1 MKIIPAL
8 VVAICLLANSSA
20 QAESVE
26 IDDFSNLS
34 IGATAVNVFTTGSY
48 SVSRTIVDT
57 SNFGAFGDGFA
68 ALDFGGVSRFQTVA
82 EFDYT
87 TNGVYT
93 FGDIWDVAATPRG
106 AQNPVDIISFG
117 YTATN
122 SNYTVNVRSL
132 NGTTVD
138 YDSGALALNNVAGGV
153 FSLYDY
159 VGDSGV
165 AALDNATNIELVFKR
180 VNTTTDSFFAIDGG
194 FSIVPEPTAAFLF
207 GSALFGFTL
216 RRRR

>member
-8 VVAICLLANSSA
+8 VVAICFLANSSA
-20 QAESVE
+20 QAESIE
-26 IDDFSNLS
+26 IDSFNNTS
-34 IGATAVNVFTTGSY
+34 IGASAVNVFTNGSY

-57 SNFGAFGDGFA
+57 SNFNAFGDGWA
-68 ALDFGGVSRFQTVA
+68 ALDFGGVSRFTTVA

-93 FGDIWDVAATPRG
+93 FGDIWNASLPAASRF
-106 AQNPVDIISFG
+106 PVDSISFG

-132 NGTTVD
+132 NGTNVE
-138 YDSGALALNNVAGGV
+138 YDSGALALANASGAT

-159 VGDSGV
+159 VGPDGIP
-165 AALDNATNIELVFKR
+165 ALDNATNIELVFKR
-180 VNTTTDSFFAIDGG
+180 VNATTDSFFAIDGG

>member
-8 VVAICLLANSSA
+8 VVAICFLANSSA

-57 SNFGAFGDGFA
+57 SNFNAFGDGWA
-68 ALDFGGVSRFQTVA
+68 ALDFGGVTRFQTVA

-87 TNGVYT
+87 TNGAYS
-93 FGDIWDVAATPRG
+93 FGDVWDAASGITSY
-106 AQNPVDIISFG
+106 PVDSITFG

-132 NGTTVD
+132 NGTNVD
-138 YDSGALALNNVAGGV
+138 YDSGALALANASGGT

-159 VGDSGV
+159 VGPGGIP
-165 AALDNATNIELVFKR
+165 ALDNATNIELVFKR
-180 VNTTTDSFFAIDGG
+180 VNATTDSFFAIDGG

>member
-8 VVAICLLANSSA
+8 VVAICFLANSSA

-26 IDDFSNLS
+26 IDNFSNLS

-57 SNFGAFGDGFA
+57 SNFNAFGDGWA
-68 ALDFGGVSRFQTVA
+68 ALDFGGVTRFQTVA

-87 TNGVYT
+87 TNGAYS
-93 FGDIWDVAATPRG
+93 FGDVWDDYFTNTPGENSTAADF
-106 AQNPVDIISFG
+106 PVDNITFG

-132 NGTTVD
+132 NGTNVD
-138 YDSGALALNNVAGGV
+138 YDSGALALANASGGT

-159 VGDSGV
+159 VGPGGIP
-165 AALDNATNIELVFKR
+165 ALDNATNIELVFKR
-180 VNTTTDSFFAIDGG
+180 VNATTDSFFAIDGG
-194 FSIVPEPTAAFLF
+194 FSIVPEPTA
-207 GSALFGFTL
+207 
-216 RRRR
+216 

>member
-1 MKIIPAL
+1 
-8 VVAICLLANSSA
+8 SA
-20 QAESVE
+20 QAESIE
-26 IDDFSNLS
+26 IDNFSNLS
-34 IGATAVNVFTTGSY
+34 ISASAVNVFTNGSY

-57 SNFGAFGDGFA
+57 SNFNAFGDGWA
-68 ALDFGGVSRFQTVA
+68 SLDFGGVTRFQTVA

-93 FGDIWDVAATPRG
+93 FGDIWDVTAPSGT
-106 AQNPVDIISFG
+106 NYPVDSISFG
-117 YTATN
+117 YTSTN

-132 NGTTVD
+132 NGTNVT
-138 YDSGALALNNVAGGV
+138 YDSGDLALANASGAT

-159 VGDSGV
+159 VGDAGV
-165 AALDNATNIELVFKR
+165 PALDNATNIELVFKR